1 MNKPLPTEG
10 KDPLFLQ
17 SLARALDVLECFSNA
32 PSPKSMGEIAAET
45 GVNKS
50 AVQRI
55 AHTLMRRGYLAP
67 DARGG
72 LTLGATLLDRSFDY
86 LRANPLIER
95 ANPVLTDLR
104 RETRERVDL
113 SLFDADPEQPTIV
126 YAVRMRTRREPFYA
140 TLPGRRF
147 PATATSGGR
156 ACLAL
161 LPDPAVDRVLA
172 AARFRRMTPHTLMEA
187 AQVRERIRFAREHGY
202 ACSVE
207 EALLGEIVLA
217 AAVRD
222 AAGAPIGAI
231 HVASSLSEWSQPE
244 FCDRFAPL
252 AMAAAQAISG

>member
-1 MNKPLPTEG
+1 MNKPLPNEA

-17 SLARALDVLECFSNA
+17 SLARALDVLECFSDS
-32 PSPKSMGEIAAET
+32 PGPKSMGEIAAET

-55 AHTLMRRGYLAP
+55 AHTLMRRGYMAP
-67 DARGG
+67 DPRGG
-72 LTLGATLLDRSFDY
+72 LTLGAALLDRSFDY

-113 SLFDADPEQPTIV
+113 SLFDADPDHPTIV
-126 YAVRMRTRREPFYA
+126 YAMRMRTRRETFYA

-147 PATATSGGR
+147 PAAATSGGR

-161 LPDPAVDRVLA
+161 LTDDAIDRVLA
-172 AARFRRMTPHTLMEA
+172 AAKLRRMTPHTLVEA
-187 AQVRERIRFAREHGY
+187 GAIRDRVRFARDHGY

-222 AAGAPIGAI
+222 AAGAPVGAI
-231 HVASSLSEWSQPE
+231 HVASSLSEWSQRD